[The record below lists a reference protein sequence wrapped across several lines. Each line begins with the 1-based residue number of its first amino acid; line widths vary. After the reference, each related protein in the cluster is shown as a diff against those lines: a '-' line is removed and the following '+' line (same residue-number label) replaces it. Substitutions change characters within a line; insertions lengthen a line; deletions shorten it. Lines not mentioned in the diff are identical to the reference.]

1 MALPLDIA
9 DDALL
14 VLASDRG
21 LTRGDVRRISSVLEC
36 AFRHHG
42 VTRVL
47 VASGEPSRIL
57 AAIDAASRASA
68 DLWIAHADLPEDVI
82 EGAAREHQVGL
93 IVADATERVVDA
105 RPAASSS
112 RICLMTSGTT
122 GRPKIAA
129 YTHEHFVGR
138 FASQPGLAAIAG
150 SRWLMTYQPTTFAGL
165 QVMLTALYSGGAVI
179 LPDTRTPQAFLEAAE
194 RHRVTHVSGTPTFW
208 RSLLMVAISGSLPA
222 LRQAT
227 LGGEAVDQPTLDR
240 IRATFPQA
248 RITHIYA
255 STEAGVVFS
264 VNDARAGFP
273 AAWLSD
279 GVQGSQL
286 RIREG
291 LLELRT
297 PRQMSGYL
305 GGGAAAPFAD
315 DGWLRTGD
323 RVTVEGD
330 RVRFLGRTDS
340 VINVGGTK
348 VDPFSV
354 EAFLLGLDG
363 VAEARVTGVR
373 NQITGFVVGADIV
386 LTKGVDPQAA
396 RERILAEC
404 YNRLPRAQVPRV
416 LRVVDSIQ
424 VLESGKKAV

>member
-1 MALPLDIA
+1 
-9 DDALL
+9 
-14 VLASDRG
+14 
-21 LTRGDVRRISSVLEC
+21 
-36 AFRHHG
+36 
-42 VTRVL
+42 
-47 VASGEPSRIL
+47 
-57 AAIDAASRASA
+57 
-68 DLWIAHADLPEDVI
+68 
-82 EGAAREHQVGL
+82 
-93 IVADATERVVDA
+93 
-105 RPAASSS
+105 
-112 RICLMTSGTT
+112 
-122 GRPKIAA
+122 
-129 YTHEHFVGR
+129 
-138 FASQPGLAAIAG
+138 
-150 SRWLMTYQPTTFAGL
+150 
-165 QVMLTALYSGGAVI
+165 MLTALYSGGAVI

>member
-1 MALPLDIA
+1 
-9 DDALL
+9 
-14 VLASDRG
+14 
-21 LTRGDVRRISSVLEC
+21 
-36 AFRHHG
+36 
-42 VTRVL
+42 
-47 VASGEPSRIL
+47 
-57 AAIDAASRASA
+57 
-68 DLWIAHADLPEDVI
+68 
-82 EGAAREHQVGL
+82 
-93 IVADATERVVDA
+93 
-105 RPAASSS
+105 
-112 RICLMTSGTT
+112 
-122 GRPKIAA
+122 
-129 YTHEHFVGR
+129 VGR